1 MDTKEG
7 QYYYD
12 AESAE
17 RPIKWIEKF
26 CTTANGEPMR
36 LLDYQKEDIIRP
48 MFGWKNADGT
58 FKHRFC
64 YIEIGKGNGK
74 SGLLSALAAYLC
86 FAANEQNA
94 EIYCIATDRKQ
105 AGIVHEDIKKLVRG
119 NPELAR
125 RAVVHRDTIAY
136 HDKQNKIKAVSSDVG
151 SSHGWRPHALIF
163 DELHT
168 YKDSELF
175 DSYIAGLIKRKNS
188 MAFILTTA
196 GKRETFA
203 ETIHDMCV
211 GIKGGTIESP
221 YWHTA
226 IYAAD
231 PSDPPFEETT
241 FRKANP
247 AYGQLIRPQDFDII
261 LDRAKNTPSNLATYK
276 QLHLNIW
283 TGKLEDWVT
292 AEEWSKCNI
301 GVIEDEYAH
310 LPAYGGLDLASVR
323 DLTAFGL
330 MWQMP
335 DGRIVWRSWFWI
347 PSATV
352 EDRVMQENHKYREWV
367 DAGWIRICP
376 GNAQDHD
383 QVAAEIME
391 ICAKYQVRE
400 IRFDRWGAVGA
411 VAKLA
416 EQGLPLLGH
425 GQGFAGQSAPTKE
438 LERRIVNCEI
448 DHGGNPVLSWMLN
461 NCRVISDPAGNI
473 KLNKDTHNAK
483 IDGIAAGIMAMAA
496 LMQHEKQPEGMPD
509 DWTPTFF

>member
-1 MDTKEG
+1 MNTKSDK
-7 QYYYD
+7 YHFD
-12 AESAE
+12 AEAAE

-26 CTTANGEPMR
+26 CSAGDGRPMR
-36 LLDYQKEDIIRP
+36 LLEYQKADIIRP
-48 MFGWKNADGT
+48 MFGWKNADGSY
-58 FKHRFC
+58 KHRFC

-86 FAANEQNA
+86 FAAGEVNA

-105 AGIVHEDIKKLVRG
+105 AGIVHEDIKKLVRA
-119 NPELAR
+119 NPELSKR
-125 RAVVHRDTIAY
+125 SMVTRDTIAY
-136 HDKQNKIKAVSSDVG
+136 MDKANKIKAVSSDVG

-168 YKDSELF
+168 YRDSELF

-211 GIKGGTIESP
+211 GIKGGLIASP

-231 PSDPPFEETT
+231 PTDPPFEETT

-247 AYGQLIRPQDFDII
+247 AYGELIRPEDFDII
-261 LDRAKNTPSNLATYK
+261 LDRAKNTPSNLASYK

-283 TGKLEDWVT
+283 TGKSEDWVT
-292 AEEWSKCNI
+292 AEEWEKCDLGI
-301 GVIEDEYAH
+301 TEDEYSQAT
-310 LPAYGGLDLASVR
+310 AYGGLDLAAVR
-323 DLTAFGL
+323 DLTAFTL
-330 MWQMP
+330 FWHLP
-335 DGRIVWRSWFWI
+335 DGRVVWRCWFWV

-352 EDRVMQENHKYREWV
+352 EARVAQENHKYREWV
-367 DAGWIRICP
+367 TDGWVRLTP

-383 QVAAEIME
+383 QIAAEIME
-391 ICAKYQVRE
+391 ICSRYAIRE

-411 VAKLA
+411 VTKLA
-416 EQGLPLLGH
+416 EAGLPLLGH

-438 LERRIVNCEI
+438 LERRIINGTI
-448 DHGGNPVLSWMLN
+448 DHGGNPVLAWMLN
-461 NCRVISDPAGNI
+461 NCKVVSDPSGNI
-473 KLNKDTHNAK
+473 KLNKDEKGAK
-483 IDGIAAGIMAMAA
+483 IDGIIAGVMAMAA
-496 LMQHEKQPEGMPD
+496 LMHHEKDPNEMPE
-509 DWTPTFF
+509 DWVPTFF